1 MSDIK
6 LLVEQQAGKISFNYE
21 ETKAFLQEKMAEYDR
36 AVFTDETMDIAKR
49 ERASLRKLKSQMDDE
64 RKKVKT
70 AWMVPYTKF
79 KVQVEELLEL
89 ADKPVAAIDRQV
101 KEYEEK
107 KKQEKQATCKK
118 IYSEEIGDMIEV
130 LPFERVF
137 DSKWLNASTTLKSIR
152 EDVQSIVSNTRTQIE
167 TIKMMQSDAVEKAL
181 EIYRDTLDMT
191 KAVAYINQYE
201 ATKREVEE
209 RERKRRE
216 AEEQRKLEVER
227 EHIREEER
235 ARIRQE
241 EELKQ
246 AAKQEAVEELK
257 EVSQAVKESSVIL
270 PESKTVLYA
279 ITGTK
284 EELEELEMT
293 MTSLGICFERKE

>member
-89 ADKPVAAIDRQV
+89 VDKPVAAIDRQV

-107 KKQEKQATCKK
+107 KKQEKQETCKK

-130 LPFERVF
+130 LSFERVF

-209 RERKRRE
+209 RERERRE

-227 EHIREEER
+227 ERIREEER
-235 ARIRQE
+235 VRIRQE

-257 EVSQAVKESSVIL
+257 EVSAEVKESSVIL

>member
-89 ADKPVAAIDRQV
+89 VDKPVAAIDRQV

-107 KKQEKQATCKK
+107 KKQEKQETCKK

-130 LPFERVF
+130 LSFERVF

-209 RERKRRE
+209 RERERRE

-227 EHIREEER
+227 ERIREEER
-235 ARIRQE
+235 VRIRQE

-246 AAKQEAVEELK
+246 AATQEAVEELK
-257 EVSQAVKESSVIL
+257 EVRAEVKESSVIL